1 MTYLD
6 PVVQISLYFSMNG
19 RELSETKVFFFFKLS
34 LESSLLYLMPPRQI
48 FRMFCLVLSG

>member
-19 RELSETKVFFFFKLS
+19 RELSETKVFFFLIILRKQFALFNAS
-34 LESSLLYLMPPRQI
+34 
-48 FRMFCLVLSG
+48 